1 MLPCRNGS
9 HLYTGRQT
17 CLSQR
22 PGSGTSERCNSGST
36 DPAKLKV
43 SGDFMSLYQAY
54 LEQIEGRK
62 EQGLKPKPIDD
73 GSLVAELIAQIKD
86 ADHAHRADSLNFL
99 IYNTLPGTTSA
110 AGVKAA
116 FLKEIILGEA
126 VVAEITPA
134 FAFELLSHMKGGPSV
149 EVLLDLALGDDA
161 AIASDAAEILKTQV
175 FLYEADTNRLKAAFE
190 AGSAIARDIIE
201 SYAEAEFFTKL
212 PEIEDEIKVVTYIA
226 AEGDI
231 STDLLSPGNQAH
243 SRSDRE
249 LHGKCMISEQAQD
262 EIRKLQAQ
270 HPDKQVML
278 IAEKGTMGVGS
289 SRMSGV
295 NNVALWTG
303 RQASPYVPF
312 VNVAPIVAGTN
323 GISPIFLTTVGVT
336 GGIGIDLKNWVKK
349 LDADGNPILN
359 NDDNPILEQKYSVE
373 TGTILTINTK
383 DKMLLDEDG
392 GEALVDVSSSFTPQ
406 KLEFMKAG
414 GSYAIV
420 FGKMLQ
426 TFACETLGVELK
438 SAYAPSKEVSVEG
451 QGLTAVEKIFNAN
464 AVGVAPGTVLHAGS
478 DARVRVNIVG
488 SQDTTGLM
496 TAQELEAMA
505 ATVISPTV
513 DGAYQSGC
521 HTASVWDIKAQ
532 ENTPRLMK
540 FMHDF
545 GLITGRDPKD
555 VYHPMTDVI
564 HKVLNDITVD
574 DWAII
579 IGGDSHTRMSKG
591 VAFGA
596 DSGTVALALATG
608 EATMPIPESV
618 KVTFKGSM
626 ADHMDFR
633 DVVHATQTQMLKQFG
648 DNVFQGRII
657 EVHIGTLLA
666 DQAFTFTDWT
676 AEMKAKASIC
686 ISEDA
691 TLIESLEI
699 AKHRIQIMIDKGM
712 ENDNRMLQGLID
724 IADQRIAQ
732 IRSGEKPAL
741 APDANASYFA
751 EVVVD
756 LDQIVEPMIAD
767 PDVNNADVSKR
778 YTHDTI
784 RPISFYG
791 ADKKVDLGFVGSCM
805 VHKGDVKIV
814 AQMLRNLEKS
824 SGKVEFNAP
833 LVVAAPTYNIIDEL
847 KAEGDW
853 DILQKY
859 SGFEFDDSKPKT
871 SARTEYENILYL
883 ERPGCNLCMGNQEKA
898 AKGDTVLATSTRL
911 FKGRVVE
918 DAGDKKGE
926 SLLASTPVVVL
937 SAILGRTPTLDEY
950 KTAVDGIDLTKFA
963 PPLAKPGTTQSAHF

>member
-1 MLPCRNGS
+1 MSVYSDYLDEIETR
-9 HLYTGRQT
+9 RQ
-17 CLSQR
+17 
-22 PGSGTSERCNSGST
+22 
-36 DPAKLKV
+36 
-43 SGDFMSLYQAY
+43 
-54 LEQIEGRK
+54 
-62 EQGLKPKPIDD
+62 QGLNPKPIEDAALIKEIISHIED
-73 GSLVAELIAQIKD
+73 EGSTQHKACLE
-86 ADHAHRADSLNFL
+86 FF
-99 IYNTLPGTTSA
+99 IYNTIPGTTSA
-110 AGVKAA
+110 AGEKAS
-116 FLKEIILGEA
+116 FLKKIILGNAKVRELP
-126 VVAEITPA
+126 ETL
-134 FAFELLSHMKGGPSV
+134 AFELLSHMKGGPSV
-149 EVLLDLALGDDA
+149 DVLLDLALGNDET
-161 AIASDAAEILKTQV
+161 IARKASEVLKTQV
-175 FLYEADTNRLKAAFE
+175 FLYEADLDRLRQSYN
-190 AGSAIARDIIE
+190 AGNTTAKDVLE
-201 SYAEAEFFTKL
+201 SYAKAEFFTNL
-212 PEIEDEIKVVTYIA
+212 PDIDDEIQIVTYVA

-249 LHGKCMISEQAQD
+249 LHGKSMISEKAQQ
-262 EIRKLQAQ
+262 EIRALQAQ

-303 RQASPYVPF
+303 KQASPYIPF
-312 VNVAPIVAGTN
+312 VNIAPIVGGTN
-323 GISPIFLTTVGVT
+323 GISPIFQTALGVT

-349 LDADGNPILN
+349 LDSDGNPILN
-359 NDDNPILEQKYSVE
+359 NDGNPILEQRFSVD
-373 TGTILTINTK
+373 TGTVFKINTK
-383 DKMLLDEDG
+383 DKKMYDALGKE
-392 GEALVDVSSSFTPQ
+392 ELVDATSSFTPQ
-406 KLEFMKAG
+406 KLEFIKAG
-414 GSYAIV
+414 GAYGIV
-420 FGKMLQ
+420 FGKKLQ
-426 TFACETLGVELK
+426 SFASDTLGLK
-438 SAYAPSKEVSVEG
+438 TKSVFAPSQEISHKN

-464 AVGVAPGTVLHAGS
+464 ALGIADGKVLHAGS
-478 DARVRVNIVG
+478 DVRVKVNIVG

-496 TAQELEAMA
+496 TVQELESMA

-521 HTASVWDIKAQ
+521 HTASVWDLKAQ
-532 ENTPRLMK
+532 QNTPKLME
-540 FMHDF
+540 FMHKF
-545 GLITGRDPKD
+545 GLITARDPKGI
-555 VYHPMTDVI
+555 YHSMTDVI

-608 EATMPIPESV
+608 EASMPIPESV
-618 KVTFKGSM
+618 KVTFKGKM

-633 DVVHATQTQMLKQFG
+633 DVVHATQAQMLDQFG

-686 ISEDA
+686 ISEDE
-691 TLIESLEI
+691 TLIGSLQI
-699 AKHRIQIMIDKGM
+699 AKDRIQTMIDKGM
-712 ENDNRMLQGLID
+712 ENEKGMLQGLID
-724 IADQRIAQ
+724 IADKRITE
-732 IRSGEKPAL
+732 IKSGSKPAL
-741 APDANASYFA
+741 KPDANATYFA
-751 EVVVD
+751 EVIVD
-756 LDQIVEPMIAD
+756 LDEINEPMIAD
-767 PDVNNADVSKR
+767 PDVNNIDISKR

-784 RPISFYG
+784 RPISYYG

-814 AQMLRNLEKS
+814 AQMLRNLENQTGEVK
-824 SGKVEFNAP
+824 FNAP
-833 LVVAAPTYNIIDEL
+833 LVLTAPTYNIIDEL
-847 KAEGDW
+847 KEEGDW
-853 DILQKY
+853 SILQKY
-859 SGFEFDDSKPKT
+859 SGFEFDDNSPKN

-918 DAGDKKGE
+918 DTPEKKGE

-937 SAILGRTPTLDEY
+937 SAVLGRTPTIEEY
-950 KTAVDGIDLTKFA
+950 KTAVEGINLTKFS
-963 PPLAKPGTTQSAHF
+963 PPLDKLSSSNSVHF